1 MRLSWTIALQFL
13 RDGRVQSLL
22 ILVGIAVG
30 TAVIVFITG
39 LVTAL
44 QGNIVART
52 LGSQPQIVVKAADLT
67 PLTPAPAA
75 STAYLSR
82 IDPRPQ
88 RLRGID
94 NAEAVL
100 RTVRAMPTV
109 KAATPVV
116 SGPAFGQRGN
126 AVRAV
131 ALIGIDPSSYVRIIP
146 IDTDMI
152 AGHFTVGAEKILVG
166 SRLASDLGLRI
177 GDTLRLTGTAGLA
190 QAFRV
195 AGIFSLG
202 VRDADERQVIVG
214 LHQAQTLLGLP
225 GAITEIDMT
234 VHDLFGAKA
243 VAEQVAGTFGVKA
256 ESWMT
261 TNSQLLNA
269 LRSQTLSTNII
280 RLAVA
285 LSVALGIASV
295 LAVSVVQRTREI
307 GILRAMGA
315 TRTRMLVVFLLQGG
329 LLGLLGSSVGS
340 LIGVGLVQAFN
351 TWGPRLFPISV
362 SGWLVPQAMLVATLA
377 GVLAAWAPARRAS
390 RLDPVEAIRTV

>member
-13 RDGRVQSLL
+13 RDGRAQSLL

-30 TAVIVFITG
+30 SAVIVFITA

-44 QGNIVART
+44 QGNIVKRT
-52 LGSQPQIVVKAADLT
+52 LGSQPQIVVKAPDLI
-67 PLTPAPAA
+67 PLRPAPAA
-75 STAYLSR
+75 NTAYLSR
-82 IDPRPQ
+82 VDPRPQ

-100 RTVRAMPTV
+100 HAIRAMPDV
-109 KAATPVV
+109 VAATPVV
-116 SGPAFGQRGN
+116 SGPAFAQRGN

-131 ALIGIDPSSYVRIIP
+131 AVTGIEPGSYVRIIP
-146 IDTDMI
+146 VDGDMVSGRF
-152 AGHFTVGAEKILVG
+152 AVGAEKILVG
-166 SRLASDLGLRI
+166 SRLATDLGLNV
-177 GDTLRLTGTAGLA
+177 GDTLRLTGASGQA

-195 AGIFSLG
+195 AGIFTIG
-202 VRDADERQVIVG
+202 VRDIDERQVYLG
-214 LHQAQTLLGLP
+214 LQQAQTLLGLP
-225 GAITEIDMT
+225 GAITEIDLT
-234 VHDLFGAKA
+234 VHDLFGASA
-243 VAEQVAGTFGVKA
+243 VADRIAATFDDKA

-269 LRSQTLSTNII
+269 LRSQSLSTYII
-280 RLAVA
+280 RLSVA

-315 TRTRMLVVFLLQGG
+315 TRLRMMAVFLIQGG
-329 LLGLLGSSVGS
+329 VLGLAGSTIGAV
-340 LIGVGLVQAFN
+340 IGVGFVGLFN
-351 TWGPRLFPISV
+351 AYGPKLFPITV

-377 GVLAAWAPARRAS
+377 GVLAAYAPARRAA

>member
-44 QGNIVART
+44 QSNIVART
-52 LGSQPQIVVKAADLT
+52 LGSQPQIVVKAADLV
-67 PLTPAPAA
+67 PLTPPPAPG
-75 STAYLSR
+75 TAYLSR

-100 RTVRAMPTV
+100 QTIRGMASVR
-109 KAATPVV
+109 AATPVV

-131 ALIGIDPSSYVRIIP
+131 ALIGIEPTSYVRIIP
-146 IDTDMI
+146 IDADMI
-152 AGHFTVGAEKILVG
+152 AGRFNVGAEKILVG
-166 SRLASDLGLRI
+166 SRLAADLGLSV
-177 GDTLRLTGTAGLA
+177 GDTLRLTGASGLA

-195 AGIFSLG
+195 EGIFSLG
-202 VRDADERQVIVG
+202 VRDADERQVILG

-225 GAITEIDMT
+225 GAVTEIDLT

-243 VAEQVAGTFGVKA
+243 VAEQISGLFGVKA

-269 LRSQTLSTNII
+269 LQSQTLSTTII

-315 TRTRMLVVFLLQGG
+315 TRGRMLLVFLLQGG
-329 LLGLLGSSVGS
+329 VLGLLGSSIGS
-340 LIGVGLVQAFN
+340 VVGVGLIHAFN
-351 TWGPRLFPISV
+351 TWGPGLFPITV
-362 SGWLVPQAMLVATLA
+362 NTVLVPQAMLVATLT